1 MLNFTINEQRCTRCG
16 LCVSDC
22 PARIITMAD
31 GGFPAIAPEREAAC
45 YKCQH
50 CLAICPTAAVSILER
65 KPENSLA
72 LPGDRPSPE
81 QLELLMKGRRS
92 VRRYQEENLEPEL
105 LQRLLETAWHAP
117 TGVNSRQVLF
127 TVVDDRAKLAR
138 LRDEV
143 MASLGSLV
151 RTNALPEGLEFFAD
165 FVRLWEEQGI
175 DTLFRGAPHL
185 LVASAPR
192 DVPSPMPDCL
202 IALSYFEL
210 YAQANGVGTVWDGL
224 AKWAINDL
232 VPETRRTLG
241 IPDDH
246 LMGYAM
252 AFGRPAVH
260 YARTVQHGPPL
271 VNRMP

>member
-1 MLNFTINEQRCTRCG
+1 
-16 LCVSDC
+16 
-22 PARIITMAD
+22 MAD
-31 GGFPAIAPEREAAC
+31 GGYPTIAQDKEASC

-50 CLAICPTAAVSILER
+50 CLAICPTAAVSILGL
-65 KPENSLA
+65 KPGNSLPLTGNFPA
-72 LPGDRPSPE
+72 PE
-81 QLELLMKGRRS
+81 QLELLIKGRRS

-105 LQRLLETAWHAP
+105 LQRLLEVAWHAP
-117 TGVNSRQVLF
+117 TGVNSRQVRF

-143 MASLGSLV
+143 MASLGRLV
-151 RTNALPEGLEFFAD
+151 RENALPEGLGFFAD

-185 LVASAPR
+185 LVASAPQA
-192 DVPSPMPDCL
+192 VVSPLQDCM

-241 IPDDH
+241 IPPDH
-246 LMGYAM
+246 VIGYAM

-260 YARTVQHGPPL
+260 YARTVQHGPAL
-271 VNRMP
+271 ISRVCV